1 MSYVEVSYLGQ
12 VSHGGTIL
20 GMKSAV
26 STPTQLVT
34 LIETEAWPIGT
45 RLRAQTLADRLRVSR
60 TPVNEALQ
68 LLEEKGVVR
77 RERNRGYFLAKATA
91 DIPVA
96 LLGELR
102 QSEDDTIAAIYFRI
116 AEDRLQ
122 GLLPDTFSEA
132 FLRTRYRLT
141 PGQLNAILSRIAL
154 EGWAE
159 RKPGYGWS
167 FSSMLTT
174 PDSLLKSYRLRLALE
189 PAALLEP
196 GYRLDRQVLA
206 RCRAAEQHLLDGGI
220 ETDSADQLH
229 DRGVHFHESLVEASG
244 NAFFIDAIRR
254 VNRVRRLLSYR
265 SMRDR
270 KRYGEHCH
278 QHLELLRLLEQ
289 EKNLEAATAMR
300 EHLGSTICNLERISE
315 LLQATL
321 ATTAATAHPAQRKK
335 RKLP

>member
-1 MSYVEVSYLGQ
+1 
-12 VSHGGTIL
+12 
-20 GMKSAV
+20 MKSAA
-26 STPTQLVT
+26 STSAQLVS
-34 LIETEAWPIGT
+34 LIETEAWPVGT
-45 RLRAQTLADRLRVSR
+45 RLRMQTLADRLRVSR

-77 RERNRGYFLAKATA
+77 RERNRGYFLAKTTA
-91 DIPVA
+91 NIPVG

-102 QSEDDTIAAIYFRI
+102 QNEDDAIATIYFRI

-132 FLRTRYRLT
+132 FFKTRYDLT
-141 PGQLNAILSRIAL
+141 AGQLNAILSRIAQ

-196 GYRLDRQVLA
+196 DYRLDGRVLA

-229 DRGVHFHESLVEASG
+229 IRGVHFHESLVEASG
-244 NAFFIDAIRR
+244 NAFFIDTIRR
-254 VNRVRRLLSYR
+254 VNCVRRLLSYR

-270 KRYGEHCH
+270 KRYAEHCH
-278 QHLELLRLLEQ
+278 QHLELLRLLE
-289 EKNLEAATAMR
+289 LERNADAATMMR
-300 EHLGSTICNLERISE
+300 EHLGSTIRNLERISGVLE
-315 LLQATL
+315 PSQA
-321 ATTAATAHPAQRKK
+321 AASASAPVSQKK
-335 RKLP
+335 RNR